1 MPDSSAVKSHA
12 GTVTE
17 NTTFSGEYSPN
28 GTDVNYGAMAK
39 SVLELVNSGK
49 MTPAEG
55 LEFLK
60 AMPPWLA
67 GKGDKSDKGGKKDK
81 DKDGEDD
88 GDKDDE
94 GDDKDKKVVA
104 AKKVEKSLEEIAAEN
119 PDVSEGMDVS
129 AFLKGF
135 VESFSKSLSESET
148 RITERVLSA
157 IKQNATKQESFSKS
171 LIGTL
176 ETIGEGLSATNS
188 RVAQVEAAPAAAPK
202 SATTGILAKSFGGES
217 VNLSRQQILDAMV
230 EMVTLKKSLNDR
242 IVTKFESTGEVSD
255 QVMKQVIAHVQ
266 GK

>member
-1 MPDSSAVKSHA
+1 
-12 GTVTE
+12 
-17 NTTFSGEYSPN
+17 
-28 GTDVNYGAMAK
+28 
-39 SVLELVNSGK
+39 

-67 GKGDKSDKGGKKDK
+67 GKGPTTDKKGKKDK

-94 GDDKDKKVVA
+94 KDDKKAD
-104 AKKVEKSLEEIAAEN
+104 KKVEKSLEEIAAEN

-202 SATTGILAKSFGGES
+202 SVTSGILAKSFGGES